1 MHFDGPQDIL
11 HDLGPCFAGLSA
23 GDTFGDLGIADG
35 SLRTASICTKEA
47 TSLFVID
54 REAFVKILH
63 KSSLHFQ
70 PQRCFKILQKPVGTR
85 DEKDVETLMHHL
97 QTVDFFDQLPIAK
110 TRACCQV
117 LKFLEVPKRS
127 PVFTQGTPAHALYI
141 ILSGKV
147 EARIKAPK
155 RKSTAMSIAEGDE
168 GTEDTALNASEA
180 ELLRIKYE
188 EIEAIEGSSMD
199 AM

>member
-1 MHFDGPQDIL
+1 M

-35 SLRTASICTKEA
+35 SLRTASICTKEP

-70 PQRCFKILQKPVGTR
+70 PQRCFRILQKPVGSR
-85 DEKDVETLMHHL
+85 DEQDVETLLHHL

-117 LKFLEVPKRS
+117 LKFLEVPKRT

-147 EARIKAPK
+147 EARIKPMK
-155 RKSTAMSIAEGDE
+155 RKPTVTTVQEAN
-168 GTEDTALNASEA
+168 ALEIGSVHNASDA
-180 ELLRIKYE
+180 ELLQAKDE

-199 AM
+199 AQ